1 MVILWKF
8 SNIHNIIITFCYL
21 CGEKLGA
28 KKNLFTRNFNDNDKE
43 GGK

>member
-8 SNIHNIIITFCYL
+8 SNIHNIITFCYL
-21 CGEKLGA
+21 RGEKLGA
-28 KKNLFTRNFNDNDKE
+28 KKDLFTRNDNDKE